1 MLLNFTW
8 NNHAL
13 RTIRHQSEIMTK
25 ESHMYKVHYHY
36 WAPLFRV
43 DIIHFLYDA
52 ETLFHFTE
60 YNVLII

>member
-13 RTIRHQSEIMTK
+13 SIMIHKYDIMTE
-25 ESHMYKVHYHY
+25 ESHMYKVHYHN
-36 WAPLFRV
+36 WAPLFSV

-52 ETLFHFTE
+52 ESLFNFTE
-60 YNVLII
+60 YNILTI